1 MDYAVTETIKPIT
14 DKVEDIIRN
23 YSSQGINANIND
35 LQIVAPKVDDINLDG
50 VMDEISTKICE
61 VSTKWG
67 SVIAGAAIG
76 GIIGVLFPIIG
87 ILGGAALLAKRIF
100 FGETDEEKQDK
111 AMRRQLDKES
121 RDKVYDSLAENWD
134 DMQDSIR
141 SSINNA
147 LTSDKKIKKS
157 INQAVQKLLN
167 SYKSNLKS
175 ARVLID

>member
-23 YSSQGINANIND
+23 YSSQGINVNIND
-35 LQIVAPKVDDINLDG
+35 LKIVAPKVDDINLDG
-50 VMDEISTKICE
+50 VMDEISNNICE
-61 VSTKWG
+61 ESTKWG
-67 SVIAGAAIG
+67 GVIAGAAIG
-76 GIIGVLFPIIG
+76 GVIGVLFPLIR
-87 ILGGAALLAKRIF
+87 ILGGAALLAKKIF
-100 FGETDEEKQDK
+100 FGETDGEKQDK
-111 AMRRQLDKES
+111 AMSRELDKES